1 MVTMVAQGDAQR
13 IAESTLA
20 KADVTSLEALLAQA
34 DALRLQ
40 ITKILEGRTNYGPQ
54 EKADTQPKAL
64 TPNSISHD
72 DSTVVDELK
81 LDSAGSRDTEKKQ
94 DVVTTEP
101 SRDDPAMQV
110 D

>member
-1 MVTMVAQGDAQR
+1 MVSRVAQGDAQR

-20 KADVTSLEALLAQA
+20 KADVASLEALLAQT
-34 DALRLQ
+34 DALRLR

-72 DSTVVDELK
+72 DSTVVDELR
-81 LDSAGSRDTEKKQ
+81 LDSAGSRGKENKQ
-94 DVVTTEP
+94 GVITTEP
-101 SRDDPAMQV
+101 SRDDSTMQV